1 MLRLVSI
8 EFILGLQILADIAL
22 CLAVIFLVRA
32 SSRVIKKRPP
42 EIGAKTFSE
51 FSRLIEDSR
60 HSTDHLFH
68 ALNEVK
74 EFVCVLNEK
83 ENRLRTLI
91 KESDAMSE
99 DRKSGDSSRG
109 KKYED
114 VVKMA
119 RQGRTEK
126 EIAHML
132 NLTEGEIC
140 LILDLHR
147 KKNENS
153 SSHNNIP

>member
-1 MLRLVSI
+1 MSI
-8 EFILGLQILADIAL
+8 EFMLWLQILADIAL
-22 CLAVIFLVRA
+22 CLAIVFLIRA
-32 SSRVIKKRPP
+32 ANREMKKRPGG
-42 EIGAKTFSE
+42 IGAKNFSE
-51 FSRLIEDSR
+51 FSKLIEHSR
-60 HSTDHLFH
+60 RSTDHLFH

-74 EFVCVLNEK
+74 ELVYVLNEK

-99 DRKSGDSSRG
+99 DRKSEDSSRG
-109 KKYED
+109 EKYED
-114 VVKMA
+114 VIKMA
-119 RQGRTEK
+119 RQGLAEK
-126 EIAHML
+126 EIADTL

-153 SSHNNIP
+153 SFHNSIP

>member
-1 MLRLVSI
+1 MSI
-8 EFILGLQILADIAL
+8 EFMLGLQILADIAL
-22 CLAVIFLVRA
+22 CLAIVFLIRA
-32 SSRVIKKRPP
+32 VNREMKKRPP
-42 EIGAKTFSE
+42 EIDAKTFSE

-60 HSTDHLFH
+60 RSTDHLFH

-74 EFVCVLNEK
+74 EVVYVLNEK
-83 ENRLRTLI
+83 ENRLKTLI

-99 DRKSGDSSRG
+99 DRKPGDSSRG
-109 KKYED
+109 EKYED
-114 VVKMA
+114 VIKMA
-119 RQGRTEK
+119 RQGLTEK
-126 EIAHML
+126 EIADTL

-153 SSHNNIP
+153 SSHNSIP

>member
-1 MLRLVSI
+1 MTI

-22 CLAVIFLVRA
+22 CLAIVFLVRA
-32 SSRVIKKRPP
+32 SNRVIKKRPP
-42 EIGAKTFSE
+42 EIGTKTFSE
-51 FSRLIEDSR
+51 FSKLIEDSR
-60 HSTDHLFH
+60 RSTDHLFH

-74 EFVCVLNEK
+74 ESVCVLNEK
-83 ENRLRTLI
+83 ENRLRALR

-99 DRKSGDSSRG
+99 NRKSGDLSRG

-119 RQGRTEK
+119 RQGLAEK
-126 EIAHML
+126 EIADTL

-153 SSHNNIP
+153 SSHNSIP